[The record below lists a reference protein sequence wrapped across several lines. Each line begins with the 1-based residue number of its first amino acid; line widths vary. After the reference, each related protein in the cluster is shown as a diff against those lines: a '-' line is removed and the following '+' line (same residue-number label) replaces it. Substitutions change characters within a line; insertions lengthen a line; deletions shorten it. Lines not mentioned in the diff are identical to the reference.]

1 MKRILP
7 TLWLS
12 AFVGCAPDVPANP
25 SFQQDVMP
33 VLAANCLRCHSAP
46 TIGGAPEGFRLD
58 AFEDV
63 TVRERLLPAGD
74 PACDPPGPDAGC
86 FAIVLGGAASMA
98 DSAAARVGD
107 DDRPMPPRF
116 PIDDHQIELLENW
129 AATGAGR
136 GEPRPGNGSPTAAV
150 ETIERAGTLVR
161 LRVRVDDPDR
171 DAVGG
176 SLHVRISGT
185 ETFVGL
191 VHSGVASV
199 SWDATGIAA
208 GSYPLTARLDDGAAM
223 ILVELGTITVG
234 GP

>member
-7 TLWLS
+7 TVSLIGIV
-12 AFVGCAPDVPANP
+12 ACAPDVPATP

-33 VLAANCLRCHSAP
+33 VLAANCLRCHGAP

-58 AFEDV
+58 SFSDV
-63 TVRERLLPAGD
+63 IVRERLFPAGD
-74 PACDPPGPDAGC
+74 PACDPPSPDPGC
-86 FAIVLGGAASMA
+86 FPIVIAGAATMA
-98 DSAAARVGD
+98 DTAAVRVGD

-116 PIDDHQIELLENW
+116 QLDDHQIELLENW

-136 GEPRPGNGSPTAAV
+136 GEPRPSNGSPTAAL
-150 ETIERAGTLVR
+150 ETSERDGPVVR

-176 SLHVRISGT
+176 SLHARIAAA

-199 SWDATGIAA
+199 TWDATGIAA
-208 GSYPLTARLDDGAAM
+208 GSYPLFARLDDGATS
-223 ILVELGTITVG
+223 VVVDLGTITVG